1 MRVGLLAE
9 KVGMTRFYD
18 KDNINHSVTVLK
30 VSNCKVVSIKNA
42 DKNGYNALTLCH
54 GNFTK
59 SLGKPF
65 KEFLKK
71 NNLKPFYVSK
81 EFRSTEID
89 QFKVG
94 DSINA
99 SNFVVGQFVD
109 VSSNSIG
116 KGFAGGMKRHNFSG
130 NRATHGV
137 SISHR
142 SHGSTGQCQDPG
154 KVFKGKKMA
163 GRLGNKKVTIQ
174 NLKVLNIDIENNL
187 IIIKGAVPGHKGSII
202 KIVDS
207 IKKNQQISPKNSV
220 TEESKQIENETKSEA
235 QTPATEAPKQT
246 ENETKAEAQT
256 PATEAPKQTENETK
270 AGAQTQATEPTENQT
285 KAEVTKTPAEETP
298 KQTEREPKDGD

>member
-1 MRVGLLAE
+1 
-9 KVGMTRFYD
+9 
-18 KDNINHSVTVLK
+18 
-30 VSNCKVVSIKNA
+30 
-42 DKNGYNALTLCH
+42 
-54 GNFTK
+54 
-59 SLGKPF
+59 
-65 KEFLKK
+65 LKK
-71 NNLKPFYVSK
+71 EYLKPFYVSK
-81 EFRSTEID
+81 EFRSTEPN

-174 NLKVLNIDIENNL
+174 NLKVLNIDMENNL
-187 IIIKGAVPGHKGSII
+187 IILKGAVPGHKGSVI

-207 IKKNQQISPKNSV
+207 VKKNQKISLQNSATEAPKP
-220 TEESKQIENETKSEA
+220 IENETKTEVQTSVTEPPKSIEKETKTKTEV
-235 QTPATEAPKQT
+235 QTPETETPKPT
-246 ENETKAEAQT
+246 ENEI
-256 PATEAPKQTENETK
+256 K
-270 AGAQTQATEPTENQT
+270 AGVQETSP
-285 KAEVTKTPAEETP
+285 EETS
-298 KQTEREPKDGD
+298 KSTEHEIKDGNPK